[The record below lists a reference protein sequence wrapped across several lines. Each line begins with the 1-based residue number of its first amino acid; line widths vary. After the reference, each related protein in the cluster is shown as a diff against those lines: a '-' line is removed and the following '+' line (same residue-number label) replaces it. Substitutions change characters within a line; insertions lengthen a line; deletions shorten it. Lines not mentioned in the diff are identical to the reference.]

1 KGDTS
6 GGSNLNELSGPN
18 GCYIDPSNGN
28 IYVADNG
35 NSRALRFPSGST
47 NTTNGTIVAGG
58 NGSGPNANQ
67 LSNPRG
73 VVVDQSGNVF
83 VTDNS

>member
-1 KGDTS
+1 
-6 GGSNLNELSGPN
+6 
-18 GCYIDPSNGN
+18 NGN
-28 IYVADNG
+28 IYVADTG

-58 NGSGPNANQ
+58 NGPGPNANR

-73 VVVDQSGNVF
+73 VMVDQSGNV
-83 VTDNS
+83 